1 MHYTYTRIHL
11 SIQVSMSMISDLSN
25 CLYEVNLIDCSCKS
39 NESDGIYYIYI
50 NIGYKNF
57 PSDDLYYNLSFRI
70 NTFACTGINIF
81 PGSNDDIGCTKC
93 LEKMAV
99 FYTMIIYPD
108 AFESVDMSSVDG

>member
-1 MHYTYTRIHL
+1 MRSRVLIW
-11 SIQVSMSMISDLSN
+11 VSMSMISDLPD
-25 CLYEVNLIDCSCKS
+25 CLHEVKLFDCSCKS
-39 NESDGIYYIYI
+39 NESDGVYYIYI